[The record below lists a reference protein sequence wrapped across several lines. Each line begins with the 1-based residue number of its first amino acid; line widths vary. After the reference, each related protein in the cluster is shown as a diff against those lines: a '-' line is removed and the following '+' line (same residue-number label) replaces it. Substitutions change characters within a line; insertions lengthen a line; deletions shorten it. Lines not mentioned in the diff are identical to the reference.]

1 METNLFTANNILY
14 IRVDFAKYSNE
25 INALLQLREG
35 MILLYNN
42 IKPTELALVKKYE
55 EEGKDV
61 LWFGRSP
68 DIPENLFK
76 LLPCFFHWF
85 GNSLCNYARLAGYIV
100 AREQNNI
107 NEKDIQFEP
116 NRVVIKNACDAYQ
129 KNLLEIQEVLKWRN
143 KVSAHFALTDPR
155 RDDNISTM
163 EASIIYPVSFEID
176 RFKTGSWIFS
186 RGNET
191 SNHTSE
197 IPIWSLTQVFEI
209 MANRFW
215 SDLVFNQ

>member
-1 METNLFTANNILY
+1 MKTNLFTADGILNIK
-14 IRVDFAKYSNE
+14 VDFAKYSNE

-42 IKPTELALVKKYE
+42 IKQKELAIAEKNKGAQVSF
-55 EEGKDV
+55 
-61 LWFGRSP
+61 FGRNP

-85 GNSLCNYARLAGYIV
+85 GNSLCNYARLVGYIV
-100 AREQNNI
+100 AREKNNI
-107 NEKDIQFEP
+107 NETDIQLEP
-116 NRVVIKNACDAYQ
+116 NRIAIKNACDTYVN
-129 KNLLEIQEVLKWRN
+129 NLPEIQEVLKWRN

-176 RFKTGSWIFS
+176 RFKTGVWVLSK
-186 RGNET
+186 GNGN

-209 MANRFW
+209 LANRFW
-215 SDLVFNQ
+215 NDLVFNK